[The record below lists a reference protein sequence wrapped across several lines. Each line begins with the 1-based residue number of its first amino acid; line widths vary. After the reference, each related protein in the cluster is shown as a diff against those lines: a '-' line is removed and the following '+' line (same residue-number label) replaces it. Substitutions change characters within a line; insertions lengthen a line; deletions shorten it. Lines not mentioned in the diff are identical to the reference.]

1 MILHDEALLYD
12 ETGSVGLITFN
23 RQDRLNTF
31 RRRDYEMLLALL
43 QSVRNSSVRSLVIS
57 GTGRAFSAGQD
68 LSEIEAGKISDA
80 EDQESLLKMMQDITR
95 ILMDMD
101 IPTITAFNGFAVGA
115 GLEIALACDFRIG
128 VPESYFMFAEVRR
141 GLFPTN
147 GVLWLLPRLVGLANA
162 REMLLTGRK
171 FNAAHALRAGLLNEV
186 VPADQLRD
194 RAMELASELSDN
206 SLDSIAGIKS
216 LLRITYD
223 VSLEE
228 MMQCEIDHNRA
239 MTHSPDFAEG
249 VSAFLEKRMPD
260 FRRERS

>member
-1 MILHDEALLYD
+1 MILHDQAFLYD
-12 ETGSVGLITFN
+12 QTGDVGLITLN
-23 RQDRLNTF
+23 RHDRLNTF
-31 RRRDYEMLLALL
+31 RRQDYETLLMLL
-43 QSVRNSSVRSLVIS
+43 QSVRDSSVRSLVIL

-80 EDQESLLKMMQDITR
+80 DEQESLLTMMQDITR
-95 ILMDMD
+95 TLSDMD

-171 FNAAHALRAGLLNEV
+171 FDAAHALHVGLLNEV
-186 VPADQLRD
+186 VPADRLRD
-194 RAMELASELSDN
+194 RAMQLATELAGN

-223 VSLEE
+223 LSLEE
-228 MMQCEIDHNRA
+228 MMQCEVDHNRA
-239 MTHSPDFAEG
+239 MTESPDFAEG